1 MKKEQIHPA
10 SPIHSESPPSSML
23 PESVWIGTVEYPLDP
38 DTARRLKDGEIS
50 PELKARIKDAQGDDF
65 CFEFCR
71 QRRLMKR
78 ILDQIREG
86 KQPEHLRSI
95 VESGTVPPEILYK
108 LYHKKLI
115 GKVEKLHQSRLVSD
129 EILSIVRD
137 KLLTHEIIQPLSHAF
152 LVDTAV
158 YLHAHQEISQEIL
171 KEVKDGTID
180 PVYIRVIRRHYR
192 YMTHLEELQEKHS
205 VHALDKDK
213 NPVANLNA
221 SVQDTV
227 QTYDFDTNSYFAK
240 KLLEEAVGWLTD
252 KEKKLLELIYFDTL
266 PLTAIAAQY
275 GVTEGTIR
283 YHRDQLLKRL
293 RFILLEFMKVNPDD
307 LFL

>member
-1 MKKEQIHPA
+1 
-10 SPIHSESPPSSML
+10 ML
-23 PESVWIGTVEYPLDP
+23 LESVWVGAVEYPIDS
-38 DTARRLKDGEIS
+38 DTAQLLKDGEIS

-78 ILDQIREG
+78 VLDQIEEG

-108 LYHKKLI
+108 LYHNKLI
-115 GKVEKLHQSRLVSD
+115 GKVEKLHQGRLVSD
-129 EILSIVRD
+129 EILAVVRD
-137 KLLTHEIIQPLSHAF
+137 KLLTHEIIRPLSHAF

-158 YLHAHQEISQEIL
+158 YLHAHQEISTEIL
-171 KEVKDGTID
+171 QGVKDGTID

-192 YMTHLEELQEKHS
+192 YMTHQEELQEKHS
-205 VHALDKDK
+205 IHALDKDK
-213 NPVANLNA
+213 NPVANLSE
-221 SVQDTV
+221 SVRGTV
-227 QTYDFDTNSYFAK
+227 QTYDFDTDSYFAK
-240 KLLEEAVGWLTD
+240 KLLEEAVEWLTD
-252 KEKKLLELIYFDTL
+252 SEKKLLKLIYFDNL
-266 PLTAIAAQY
+266 PLTSIAAQH

-283 YHRDQLLKRL
+283 YHRGQLLKRL